1 MLKIPQSYISKMAR
15 NYELD
20 ETDRK
25 ILALLIDDAKMPY
38 TEIARKVH
46 VSGGTVHVRMSRME
60 ELGIVK
66 GATLNIDYAQLG
78 YDINAFLGIY
88 LNKSSVYNSVA
99 EQLKAIPEILSI
111 YYTTGN
117 YSLFARIICRDTNH
131 LREVLHD
138 KIQLIDGIERTE
150 TLISLEETLN
160 RPIQLV

>member
-1 MLKIPQSYISKMAR
+1 MAR

-20 ETDRK
+20 DTDRK

-46 VSGGTVHVRMSRME
+46 VSGGTVHVRMARME
-60 ELGIVK
+60 ELGIVR

-138 KIQLIDGIERTE
+138 KIQLIEGIERTE

-160 RPIQLV
+160 RPIQLL